1 MVHRITLIFLF
12 FSLFGFTQQTSR
24 SEYIVKYSILAKNQM
39 EKHGIP
45 ASIILAQALLESQ
58 NGNSELAS
66 KSNNH
71 FGIKCHSSWSGDRVY
86 HDDDKKQ
93 ECFRKYDRV
102 EDSYY
107 DHSIFLKGNRYQFLY
122 DIPLDNYKGWAK
134 GLKKA
139 GYATNPK
146 YASLLIKIIEDNN
159 LTLYDKQIIENQDS
173 TYFVNGFTYGWPY
186 LFSQQ
191 FLYVNHK
198 KEYYLSGLISGSLG
212 AVSAQVGGGKLLT
225 KNISLGLNAGVALS
239 ESENNFN
246 LKPTFGLNSKFIFE
260 TKNKKIVMD
269 LILQTN
275 AQLELTPAICIGL
288 LK

>member
-1 MVHRITLIFLF
+1 MVYRITVVFLF
-12 FSLFGFTQQTSR
+12 ISLFGFAQQTSR
-24 SEYIVKYSILAKNQM
+24 TAYIEKYNKLAKKQM
-39 EKHGIP
+39 EQHGIP
-45 ASIILAQALLESQ
+45 ASITLAQALLESQ

-71 FGIKCHSSWSGDRVY
+71 FGIKCHSSWTGDKVY

-102 EDSYY
+102 EESYY

-122 DIPLDNYKGWAK
+122 DIPIDNYKGWAK

-159 LTLYDKQIIENQDS
+159 LTFYDRQIIENKDS
-173 TYFVNGFTYGWPY
+173 TYFVNGFAYGWPY
-186 LFSQQ
+186 LFTQQ

-198 KEYYLSGLISGSLG
+198 KEYYINGLIAGSLRNI
-212 AVSAQVGGGKLLT
+212 SAQVGGGKLLT
-225 KNISLGLNAGVALS
+225 KNFGLGLNAGVALS
-239 ESENNFN
+239 ERESNFN
-246 LKPTFGLNSKFIFE
+246 LEPTFGLNSKFVFE
-260 TKNKKIVMD
+260 TKNKKIVID
-269 LILQTN
+269 LMLQTN
-275 AQLELTPAICIGL
+275 TQFELTPAISIGL
-288 LK
+288 LN